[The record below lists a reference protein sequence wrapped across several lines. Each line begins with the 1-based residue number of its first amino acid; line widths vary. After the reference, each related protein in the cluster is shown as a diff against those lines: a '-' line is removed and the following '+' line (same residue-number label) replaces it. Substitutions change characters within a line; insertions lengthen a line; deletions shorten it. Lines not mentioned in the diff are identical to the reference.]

1 MKRQVGRLEPPV
13 PLNMRDGIQTLGL
26 IALSSLL
33 VSADSGKAMESP
45 IVEGSAIIEA
55 RCLTCHGP
63 STRMGEL
70 DLSTFESAAQGGT
83 RGPAFVPGN
92 PEQSLLIDR
101 VLADEMPPESPLS
114 TSEKDALRA
123 WIAVGPAWPGII
135 SEQRATPDWWS
146 LQPLQESVPP
156 ADSGIP
162 PEWGDSPIDRWV
174 FLGLNR
180 KGLAPAPEAERR
192 TLIRRLSF
200 DLLGLPPSP
209 EDIAAFENDRDPRAY
224 ERLVDRLLAS
234 PRYGERW
241 GRHWL
246 DLVRYSESEGFERDW
261 LREHVWP
268 YRDYV
273 IRSFNEDRS
282 YLQFARE
289 QMAGDLID
297 PVTHDGVVAT
307 TLLTLGPLDA
317 VGLTSALERERLSIR
332 EDHLEEMVGVV
343 GQTFLGLTVHCAR
356 CHDHKF
362 DPIPQ
367 TDYYRFK
374 AAFQAVWPP
383 TKPNTTGDLDIFIP
397 HGSPLV
403 APGERRD
410 RDSKIARIASRL
422 DAIQGEL
429 GELFRSIRSTRPLAG
444 LSAPYARW
452 TFDIDGRADH
462 APLHLELHGDALI
475 EDGRLRMR
483 ESHDRPEPSPG
494 EEHKQPE
501 SVAVSRLIDQQ
512 IEAKTLEV
520 WIHVRKAPERSA
532 TLMEIYGQSGYRGAS
547 VDGIR
552 YVHESVPRWENYSV
566 GSFRSQD
573 TGVQPEC
580 LEPGDRLHIAIRYAA
595 DGSIS
600 LFRNGQPYGESYTP
614 DAGTPAG
621 QLQIYPASDALV
633 RFAVTKDFELE
644 EARLYD
650 RPLSDAQVAASF
662 RAGVVNAGRS
672 ELLAEMSE
680 GSRKRVRALERE
692 RDRLRAD
699 LDSLP
704 KPLLV
709 HSAWTAPA
717 RPTHLLERGDVE
729 RVGPQVPPGGIAA
742 VQGISP
748 DLRLPADAPDSKKRR
763 ALAEWVANAS
773 NPLFSRVMA
782 NRVWQHHFGNGLVA
796 NPSDFGYNGGLPS
809 HPELLDWLAVQLE
822 RDDWSVK
829 RLHRRI
835 LLSRT
840 YRQSSRYDP
849 AAAAIDSGN
858 RLLWRYPRRRVTAEA
873 VRDSM
878 LAVSG
883 DLNTA
888 MYGPSVRTFKITKA
902 GSLLRYNPV
911 VTNSPDFNR
920 RTVYR
925 MNVISGGDPMLESLD
940 CPLPAVRTPKR
951 SVTTTSL
958 QALSLMNN
966 LFVQHRS
973 VSFVRRLERE
983 TAGLDAQAERAFLLA
998 LGRRPSA
1005 DELASSRAL
1014 VETHGLRALCW
1025 GLLNTSEFLYVE

>member
-1 MKRQVGRLEPPV
+1 
-13 PLNMRDGIQTLGL
+13 MRFRMQTLGV
-26 IALSSLL
+26 IALGLL
-33 VSADSGKAMESP
+33 LASADSGRATESP
-45 IVEGSAIIEA
+45 PVEGSVIVEA

-63 STRMGEL
+63 STRMGGL
-70 DLSTFESAAQGGT
+70 DLSTYKSAAQGGS
-83 RGPAFVPGN
+83 RGPAFKPGN
-92 PEQSLLIDR
+92 PDASLLLAR

-114 TSEKDALRA
+114 DSEKEALRTWVA
-123 WIAVGPAWPGII
+123 AGPAWPGTI

-146 LQPLQESVPP
+146 LQPVREPMPP
-156 ADSGIP
+156 ADSAIP
-162 PEWGDSPIDRWV
+162 PAWADSPIDRWI
-174 FLGLNR
+174 LSSLTA
-180 KGLAPAPEAERR
+180 KGLGPAPEADRR
-192 TLIRRLSF
+192 NLIRRLTF

-209 EDIAAFENDRDPRAY
+209 EEIAAFEDDQKPGAY
-224 ERLVDRLLAS
+224 DRLVDRLLAS

-273 IRSFNEDRS
+273 IRAFNEDRS

-289 QMAGDLID
+289 QMAGDLIE

-367 TDYYRFK
+367 RDYYRFK

-403 APGERRD
+403 TPGERRD
-410 RDSKIARIASRL
+410 RDARVARIASRL
-422 DAIQGEL
+422 DTIQAEL
-429 GELFRSIRSTRPLAG
+429 GELYRSVRPSRPLDG
-444 LSAPYARW
+444 LSVPYARW

-462 APLHLELHGDALI
+462 SPLHLQFHGEAVI
-475 EDGRLRMR
+475 EDGHLQMR
-483 ESHDRPEPSPG
+483 KSQNRPEPGPG
-494 EEHKQPE
+494 EEHNQPE
-501 SVAVSRLIDQQ
+501 AVAVSALIDQR
-512 IEAKTLEV
+512 IKAKTLEA
-520 WIHVRKAPERSA
+520 WIHVRNAPERSA
-532 TLMEIYGQSGYRGAS
+532 TLMEVYGQSGYRGAS

-573 TGVQPEC
+573 TGAQPEC

-621 QLQIYPASDALV
+621 HLQIYPASDALV
-633 RFAVTKDFELE
+633 RFPVSKDFELE

-650 RPLSDAQVAASF
+650 RSLSDEHIAASY
-662 RAGVVNAGRS
+662 RAGVVNAGRT
-672 ELLAEMSE
+672 ELLAAMSE
-680 GSRKRVRALERE
+680 GSRKRARALEGE
-692 RDRLRAD
+692 RDRLQAD
-699 LDSLP
+699 LDALP
-704 KPLLV
+704 EPPLV
-709 HSAWTAPA
+709 HSARTAPA

-729 RVGPQVPPGGIAA
+729 RVGPQVSPGGIAA
-742 VQGISP
+742 VEGLSS
-748 DLRLPADAPDSKKRR
+748 DLGLPADAPDSKKRR

-773 NPLFSRVMA
+773 NPLFARVMA
-782 NRVWQHHFGNGLVA
+782 NRVWQHHFGAGLVA

-809 HPELLDWLAVQLE
+809 HPELLDWLALQLE

-849 AAAAIDSGN
+849 AAAAVDSSN

-911 VTNSPDFNR
+911 VNNSPDFNR

-966 LFVQHRS
+966 QFVQHRS
-973 VSFVRRLERE
+973 VSFARRLERE
-983 TAGLDAQAERAFLLA
+983 SAGLDEQVQRAFLVA
-998 LGRRPSA
+998 LGRSPSA
-1005 DELASSRAL
+1005 DELSSSRAL

>member
-1 MKRQVGRLEPPV
+1 M
-13 PLNMRDGIQTLGL
+13 IGL
-26 IALSSLL
+26 MSIGVAL
-33 VSADSGKAMESP
+33 VSATSAPATESP
-45 IVEGSAIIEA
+45 SSDGAAILEA
-55 RCLTCHGP
+55 RCLSCHGP
-63 STRMGEL
+63 STRMGGL
-70 DLSTFESAAQGGT
+70 DLSTFDSASEGGS
-83 RGPAFVPGN
+83 RGPAFVAGSPD
-92 PEQSLLIDR
+92 QSLLVDR
-101 VLADEMPPESPLS
+101 VLADEMPPESPLPE
-114 TSEKDALRA
+114 TEKDALRA
-123 WIAVGPAWPGII
+123 WIAEGPSWLGSL
-135 SEQRATPDWWS
+135 SENRATPDWWS
-146 LQPLQESVPP
+146 LQTLQESIPP
-156 ADSGIP
+156 ADSDIP
-162 PEWGDSPIDRWV
+162 PEWGENPIDRWI
-174 FLGLNR
+174 FAGLNG
-180 KGLAPAPEAERR
+180 KGLDPAPEADRR
-192 TLIRRLSF
+192 ILIRRLTF

-209 EDIAAFENDRDPRAY
+209 EEISAFISNQEPGAY

-273 IRSFNEDRS
+273 IRAFNEDRS

-289 QMAGDLID
+289 QMAGDLIE

-317 VGLTSALERERLSIR
+317 VGLTSALVRERLSIR

-362 DPIPQ
+362 DPISQ
-367 TDYYRFK
+367 SDYYRFK

-397 HGSPLV
+397 HGSPLMT
-403 APGERRD
+403 PGERRD
-410 RDSKIARIASRL
+410 RDATEARIARQL
-422 DAIQGEL
+422 DTVQAEL
-429 GELFRSIRSTRPLAG
+429 AELFRAVRPSRPLAG
-444 LSAPYARW
+444 LAVPRARW

-462 APLHLELHGDALI
+462 SPLHLEFHGAAAI
-475 EDGRLRMR
+475 ENGRLRMR
-483 ESHDRPEPSPG
+483 QPHDQPEPSPG

-501 SVAVSRLIDQQ
+501 SVAVSALIDQR
-512 IEAKTLEV
+512 IEAKTLEI
-520 WIHVRKAPERSA
+520 WLQVRETPERSA
-532 TLMEIYGQSGYRGAS
+532 TLMELYGQSGYRGAS

-552 YVHESVPRWENYSV
+552 YVHQDVPRWENYSV
-566 GSFRSQD
+566 GSFRSRD
-573 TGVQPEC
+573 TGAQPEC
-580 LEPGDRLHIAIRYAA
+580 LEPGDRLHVAIRYAA
-595 DGSIS
+595 DGSIG

-614 DAGTPAG
+614 DPGTPAG
-621 QLQIYPASDALV
+621 KLQIYAASDAVV
-633 RFAVTKDFELE
+633 RFPVTDAFELE

-650 RPLSDAQVAASF
+650 RALSDGQIAASF
-662 RAGVVNAGRS
+662 RAGVVNAGRGD
-672 ELLAEMSE
+672 LLVAMS
-680 GSRKRVRALERE
+680 GPQRNRVQALERE
-692 RDRLRAD
+692 RDQLRAQINA
-699 LDSLP
+699 LP
-704 KPLLV
+704 EPPMV
-709 HSAWTAPA
+709 HAARTIPA
-717 RPTHLLERGDVE
+717 QPTRVLERGDVE
-729 RVGPQVPPGGIAA
+729 RKGEQVSPRGIAA
-742 VQGISP
+742 VRGLSP
-748 DLRLPADAPDSKKRR
+748 DLGLPPDARDARKRR
-763 ALAEWVANAS
+763 ALAEWVATPA

-782 NRVWQHHFGNGLVA
+782 NRIWQHHFGTGLVA

-809 HPELLDWLAVQLE
+809 HPELLEWLSLQLV
-822 RDDWSVK
+822 RDEWSLK
-829 RLHRRI
+829 RIHRRI

-849 AAAAIDSGN
+849 AAAAVDSGN

-883 DLNTA
+883 DLSSE

-911 VTNSPDFNR
+911 VNNTSDFNR

-966 LFVQHRS
+966 EFVQHRS
-973 VSFVRRLERE
+973 QGFARRLKRE
-983 TAGLDAQAERAFLLA
+983 ATGLDAQVDRAFLLA
-998 LGRRPSA
+998 LGRRASA
-1005 DELASSRAL
+1005 EELASSRAL
-1014 VETHGLRALCW
+1014 VDTHGLRSLCW

>member
-1 MKRQVGRLEPPV
+1 
-13 PLNMRDGIQTLGL
+13 
-26 IALSSLL
+26 
-33 VSADSGKAMESP
+33 
-45 IVEGSAIIEA
+45 
-55 RCLTCHGP
+55 
-63 STRMGEL
+63 MGGL
-70 DLSTFESAAQGGT
+70 DLSTFDSAAQGGS
-83 RGPAFVPGN
+83 RGPAFVAGD
-92 PEQSLLIDR
+92 PEQSLLLAR
-101 VLADEMPPESPLS
+101 VLVGEMPPESPLPK
-114 TSEKDALRA
+114 SEKEALRA
-123 WIAVGPAWPGII
+123 WIAQGPAWPGAI
-135 SEQRATPDWWS
+135 SEKRASPDWWS
-146 LQPLQESVPP
+146 LQPLQETVPP
-156 ADSGIP
+156 ADAGIP
-162 PEWGDSPIDRWV
+162 AEWTDNPIDRWI
-174 FLGLNR
+174 LSGLNAE
-180 KGLAPAPEAERR
+180 GLDPAPVADRR
-192 TLIRRLSF
+192 TLIRRLTF

-209 EDIAAFENDRDPRAY
+209 EELAAFERDREPGAY

-273 IRSFNEDRS
+273 IRAFNEDRS
-282 YLQFARE
+282 YVQFARE
-289 QMAGDLID
+289 QMAGDLIE

-367 TDYYRFK
+367 SDYYRFK

-383 TKPNTTGDLDIFIP
+383 TMPNTTGNLDIFIP
-397 HGSPLV
+397 HGSPLRT
-403 APGERRD
+403 PGERRD
-410 RDSKIARIASRL
+410 RDAAVARIASRL
-422 DAIQGEL
+422 DSIQAEL
-429 GELFRSIRSTRPLAG
+429 GELYRTLRPSRPLAG
-444 LSAPYARW
+444 LSVPYARW

-462 APLHLELHGDALI
+462 APLHLDVHGDAVI

-483 ESHDRPEPSPG
+483 QPRDQSEPSPG

-501 SVAVSRLIDQQ
+501 SVAVSRLIDRQ
-512 IEAKTLEV
+512 IEAKTLEA
-520 WIHVRKAPERSA
+520 WIHVRKSPEGSA
-532 TLMEIYGQSGYRGAS
+532 TLIEIYGQSGYRGAS

-552 YVHESVPRWENYSV
+552 YVHGSVPRWENYSV

-573 TGVQPEC
+573 TGAQPEC
-580 LEPGDRLHIAIRYAA
+580 LEQGDRLHIAIRYAA

-621 QLQIYPASDALV
+621 KLQTYPAADALV
-633 RFAVTKDFELE
+633 RFPVTKDFELE

-650 RPLSDAQVAASF
+650 RPLSDKQIAASF
-662 RAGVVNAGRS
+662 RAGVVSAGRA
-672 ELLAEMSE
+672 ELLAEMTE
-680 GSRKRVRALERE
+680 GWRNRVRALERE

-699 LDSLP
+699 LDALP
-704 KPLLV
+704 EPPLV
-709 HSAWTAPA
+709 HAAWTAPS

-729 RVGPQVPPGGIAA
+729 RVGPQVSPGGVAA
-742 VQGISP
+742 VQGLSP
-748 DLRLPADAPDSKKRR
+748 DLGLPPDAPDSRKRR

-782 NRVWQHHFGNGLVA
+782 NRIWQHHFGNGLVA

-809 HPELLDWLAVQLE
+809 HPELLDWLALQLE

-840 YRQSSRYDP
+840 YRLSSRYDP
-849 AAAAIDSGN
+849 AAAAVDSGN

-888 MYGPSVRTFKITKA
+888 MYGPSVRTFEITKA

-911 VTNSPDFNR
+911 VDNDPDFNR

-966 LFVQHRS
+966 EFVQHRS
-973 VSFVRRLERE
+973 VSFASRLERE
-983 TAGLDAQAERAFLLA
+983 SAGRDAQVERAFLLA

-1014 VETHGLRALCW
+1014 VDSHGLRALCW